1 MNLRRAL
8 LAFSTALLLSS
19 ALPIFAQAPA
29 GPPALDE
36 ARKAFAAGD
45 FATAA
50 AAYEKVSAAQPQN
63 PMLKMRLGQCYAR
76 LGKWAEAATAFDQA
90 ASGGAPT
97 PLFTVDHVAAYA
109 QQGKTAEALALLEK
123 AIGGGFGQ
131 AKALETSGDLANLR
145 SNPAFQALVTAADK
159 NARPCH
165 YDDNARAFDF
175 WAGDWTVLSQGGQAG
190 TSHVEVIL
198 EGCVVFENWT
208 ASGGGTGK
216 SFNFWDKNRKRW
228 QQTWID
234 SRGNLLEFHGQ
245 FTEPGKLVYDNEV
258 PGPGGKTIKN
268 RLSFTKLGP
277 DQVRQLWEQ
286 STDGGA
292 TWSVVFDGDYQRKK

>member
-1 MNLRRAL
+1 MNPRRAL
-8 LAFSTALLLSS
+8 LAFSTALLLLS
-19 ALPIFAQAPA
+19 ALPSRAQAPA
-29 GPPALDE
+29 PPGLDE

-45 FATAA
+45 FATAVG
-50 AAYEKVSAAQPQN
+50 AYEKISAAQPQN
-63 PMLKMRLGQCYAR
+63 PMLKMRIGQCYAR

-90 ASGGAPT
+90 AAGGAPT

-109 QQGKTAEALALLEK
+109 RQGKTAEALALLEK
-123 AIGGGFGQ
+123 AVNGGFGQ
-131 AKALETSGDLANLR
+131 AKALEASADLASLQGD
-145 SNPAFQALVTAADK
+145 PAFKALVTGADR
-159 NARPCH
+159 NSRPCH

-175 WAGDWTVLSQGGQAG
+175 WAGDWNVLSQGGQAG

-208 ASGGGTGK
+208 ATAGGTGK

-234 SRGNLLEFHGQ
+234 SRGNLLELHGQ
-245 FTEPGKLVYDNEV
+245 FTEPGKLVYEADG
-258 PGPGGKTIKN
+258 PAPGGKPLKT

-286 STDGGA
+286 STDGGT
-292 TWSVVFDGDYQRKK
+292 TWNVVFDGDYQRKK